1 MNNHN
6 LFYEINRIYGRT
18 ALRLIRR
25 HERCSSKLARYT
37 DHLTFLTRCIKNRV
51 VPKDLRV
58 RPPVPTKSARR
69 IAELASMR
77 FLRERIRLTQK
88 AKGDVKKEA
97 DSTAESITSALS
109 ANDANRILEQIKTNT
124 QRVFNTTKD
133 RQKQKFEK
141 LMQEKQAAV
150 SPVDTPYVDKT
161 NWVINLSSRSLSDA
175 EIALLKKGLN
185 FAVTPANIPATEIIA
200 KVETAVRQLDA
211 EQADTVRR
219 AVNGILQQ
227 AEPPEPNITKE
238 MRDALKSLKEDESIM
253 VLPADKGRASVVMD
267 TATYQAKISTLIE
280 NGPYQLLNKDP
291 TDRLTR
297 KLSEKLLTLKRNG
310 HLSEAVY
317 NKIRPR
323 HKQPPRIYGLPK
335 IHKADVPLRP
345 IVSCVN
351 TFAYDLSASLAN
363 ILSPLTGKSEFTVT
377 NSAHFVSTISSETI
391 RDNEIMVSFDVESLF
406 TNVPIDAAVQAAL
419 QRLEND
425 PSLADRTT
433 LTPAQIADLLT
444 FVLRSTYFQYNGS
457 IYEQKD
463 GAAMGSPVSAV
474 IANLYM
480 ESFEEQAITTSS
492 YKPTIWKRYV
502 DDTFTILDRGNVDDF
517 LQHMNNQQPSIRFTM
532 ETENNNKLAFLD
544 TAVSRE
550 PDGRLTTSV
559 YRKPTHTDQ
568 YLAYDSHHPQS
579 VKRGIVKCLYER
591 AKRLVTKPSVISEE
605 KKHLSSVL
613 ASNGYPFSFL
623 QKLTK
628 TGRPNDSTKPAI
640 EFKATAVLPYVK
652 GVSEQLRRSLQQQGV
667 RAVFKSETTLRS
679 HLVRPKDA
687 VNPAKQDGVVYR
699 IPCECGKVYIGETG
713 RPMQDRI
720 KEHDRDIRFAR
731 TETSAV
737 SEHAHN
743 TGHKPLWNEVKF
755 IDRDPHYYTRRVKEA
770 IHIRLHPDNI
780 NRDSGIEIPEA
791 WMPTIKK
798 HNNRRAVRQRTAEGA
813 RNSEDRNAP
822 IRAAENQPTTAEH
835 HAL

>member
-1 MNNHN
+1 
-6 LFYEINRIYGRT
+6 
-18 ALRLIRR
+18 
-25 HERCSSKLARYT
+25 
-37 DHLTFLTRCIKNRV
+37 
-51 VPKDLRV
+51 
-58 RPPVPTKSARR
+58 
-69 IAELASMR
+69 MR

-97 DSTAESITSALS
+97 ESTAESITSALS

-351 TFAYDLSASLAN
+351 TFAYDLSAYLAN

-517 LQHMNNQQPSIRFTM
+517 LQHLNNQQPSIRFTM

-613 ASNGYPFSFL
+613 VSNGYPFSFL